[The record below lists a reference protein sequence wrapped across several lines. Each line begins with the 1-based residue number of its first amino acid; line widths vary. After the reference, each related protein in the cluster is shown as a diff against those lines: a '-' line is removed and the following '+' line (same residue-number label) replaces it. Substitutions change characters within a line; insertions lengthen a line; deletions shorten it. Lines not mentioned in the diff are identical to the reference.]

1 MSSRA
6 KIHVTRGV
14 LSISATFRSIIRI
27 LRDSNSKTF
36 YFLPMYQ
43 KKDHFEYIKNKRSY
57 ILRNKL

>member
-14 LSISATFRSIIRI
+14 LSISATFRSITRI

-36 YFLPMYQ
+36 YFLLMYQ

-57 ILRNKL
+57 VFR